1 MTALGGTLDA
11 FADTLPLVFRSA
23 KPLIAQ
29 GNPGDKIVATAKDR
43 GIDLIVLGRTP
54 TDPLSRWLIGSTS
67 EAVLGRATASVL
79 IVPVE
84 K

>member
-1 MTALGGTLDA
+1 MLLLPGLRDRGG
-11 FADTLPLVFRSA
+11 VG
-23 KPLIAQ
+23 IANAILEPRRQ
-29 GNPGDKIVATAKDR
+29 RPGDSIIATAKDR
-43 GIDLIVLGRTP
+43 AIDLIVLGRTP
-54 TDPLSRWLIGSTS
+54 SDPLSRWLIGSTS

>member
-1 MTALGGTLDA
+1 
-11 FADTLPLVFRSA
+11 
-23 KPLIAQ
+23 
-29 GNPGDKIVATAKDR
+29 
-43 GIDLIVLGRTP
+43 VLGRTP

-67 EAVLGRATASVL
+67 EAVLGGATGSVL